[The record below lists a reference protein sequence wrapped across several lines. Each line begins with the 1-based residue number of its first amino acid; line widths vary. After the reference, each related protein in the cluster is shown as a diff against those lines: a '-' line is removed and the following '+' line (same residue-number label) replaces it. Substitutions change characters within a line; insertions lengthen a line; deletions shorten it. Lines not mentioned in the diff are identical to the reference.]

1 MKINTE
7 NVDLCC
13 KQSHKFLNIT
23 RLEMFTV
30 YEVMGKKTCSLTK
43 AVLLPSFPKVN
54 LVRFWDKEKYNRL
67 PCESQAPYHQVFKK
81 PEGY

>member
-23 RLEMFTV
+23 HLEMFTV
-30 YEVMGKKTCSLTK
+30 YKVMGKKELFFYQSCSFTK
-43 AVLLPSFPKVN
+43 F
-54 LVRFWDKEKYNRL
+54 
-67 PCESQAPYHQVFKK
+67 SQSQLGKILR
-81 PEGY
+81 